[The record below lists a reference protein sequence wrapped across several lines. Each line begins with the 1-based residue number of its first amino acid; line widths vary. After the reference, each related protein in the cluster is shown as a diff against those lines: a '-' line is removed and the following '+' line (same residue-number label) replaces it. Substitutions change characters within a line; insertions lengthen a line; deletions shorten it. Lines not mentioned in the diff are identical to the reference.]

1 VFTRASRVFY
11 AEPYTS
17 IIKADQE
24 VVAEIGTSATIE
36 KLTGHAFVSLTT
48 IYKYFTKKRRF
59 SPRL

>member
-24 VVAEIGTSATIE
+24 VVAEIGPSATIE
-36 KLTGHAFVSLTT
+36 KLTGHAEVSPTP
-48 IYKYFTKKRRF
+48 IYK
-59 SPRL
+59 